1 MPRASNKRYR
11 NGNKEQN
18 RRNQLIDELEA
29 FSNFKEEI
37 LPVLRKALS
46 DGMKAEDIYKK
57 FQAYA
62 AARTVSI
69 AAMEPDSS
77 KALAAAKDIMDRAGG
92 RATEK
97 QEVTHK
103 FDAVPDDQLDALIRS
118 KLQQDGSSLSSILKE
133 SSPSTVDEDE
143 SDVLQ

>member
-1 MPRASNKRYR
+1 MPRPSKKRYR

-29 FSNFKEEI
+29 FSNFKDEI
-37 LPVLRKALS
+37 LPVLRNAVAG
-46 DGMKAEDIYKK
+46 GMTSEEIYKK

-62 AARTVSI
+62 AARIVSI
-69 AAMEPDSS
+69 AAMEIDSS

-103 FDAVPDDQLDALIRS
+103 FDAVPDDQLDALIKS
-118 KLQQDGSSLSSILKE
+118 KLQQEGASLSSILKE
-133 SSPSTVDEDE
+133 SSPAEVDEDE
-143 SDVLQ
+143 VDVLQ